1 MVIFGK
7 GHEFGLLLI
16 RITDSTLNRRG
27 RLSFIDIPNNATDGK
42 QVNGLPLNV
51 TELAEV
57 KRHSLSS
64 IFGDSG

>member
-1 MVIFGK
+1 MSLVFSWSELRI
-7 GHEFGLLLI
+7 LL
-16 RITDSTLNRRG
+16 SVVVG
-27 RLSFIDIPNNATDGK
+27 ALSFIDIPNNATDGK